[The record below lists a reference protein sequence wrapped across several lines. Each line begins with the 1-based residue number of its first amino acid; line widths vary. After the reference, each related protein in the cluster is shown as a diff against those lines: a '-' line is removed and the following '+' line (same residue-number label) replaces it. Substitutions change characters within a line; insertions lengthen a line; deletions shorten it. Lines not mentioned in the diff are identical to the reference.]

1 MKELIFV
8 YNAESG
14 RINGLLDYLHKT
26 ISPSTYQCQ
35 LCAITHSH
43 KMHDEWRDF
52 IRNLGVPVHFL
63 HRDELADQFGITN
76 TPLPAVFEKIDQK
89 LYLKIS
95 ADEINKISDL
105 TMLQERISELLNE

>member
-1 MKELIFV
+1 
-8 YNAESG
+8 
-14 RINGLLDYLHKT
+14 
-26 ISPSTYQCQ
+26 
-35 LCAITHSH
+35 
-43 KMHDEWRDF
+43 MHDEWRDF